1 MTTVIGNDISTA
13 ASLLTNDELV
23 AVPTETVYGLAG
35 NALSETAIAKIYAAK
50 SRPQF
55 NPLIMH
61 VHSIEQIHKYAEVN
75 ENVLKILKHFM
86 PGPFTV
92 LLPKRSNVPDLL
104 TAGSNKVAVRI
115 PAHSLTQELL
125 SLIDFPLAAPSANP
139 SGYISPVSAQHVLE
153 GLNGKIAYIL
163 DGGEC
168 TVGIES
174 TIAEIENDEII
185 IHRLGG
191 LSVEDIQNKTG
202 LSVRIETQH
211 NKPTTSGQLKSHY
224 APNTPLYVGDIE
236 NRIAENNDKRI
247 AVISFYKSYDAENI
261 TNYILSEN
269 KDFTEAASKLFK
281 VLRETD
287 NGNYDLILA
296 EKFPDEH
303 LGPAINDRLNRAQ
316 HMYK

>member
-1 MTTVIGNDISTA
+1 MTTTIGTDISIA
-13 ASLLTNDELV
+13 AALLKNDELV

-35 NALSETAIAKIYAAK
+35 NALSENAIAKIYAAK
-50 SRPQF
+50 NRPQF

-61 VHSIEQIHKYAEVN
+61 LPSLESILLYAQVN
-75 ENVLKILKHFM
+75 EEILNVLKHFM

-92 LLPKRSNVPDLL
+92 LLPKKMNVPDLL

-115 PAHSLTQELL
+115 PAHELTQQLL
-125 SLIDFPLAAPSANP
+125 AAVQFPLAAPSANP
-139 SGYISPVSAQHVLE
+139 SGYISPVSAQHVYE

-174 TIAEIENDEII
+174 TIAEIQNNEII
-185 IHRLGG
+185 VHRLGG
-191 LSVEDIQNKTG
+191 LSLEEIKTKSG
-202 LSVRIETQH
+202 LNVRIETQH
-211 NKPTTSGQLKSHY
+211 DKPTTSGQLKSHY

-236 NRIAENNDKRI
+236 KRIAENKDKKI
-247 AVISFYKSYDAENI
+247 AVISFHTTYKGNNI
-261 TNYILSEN
+261 SNYILSEK

-287 NGNYDLILA
+287 NGEYNVILA
-296 EKFPDEH
+296 EKFPEEH

-316 HMYK
+316 EIYK

>member
-1 MTTVIGNDISTA
+1 MTTTIGTDISIA
-13 ASLLTNDELV
+13 AALLKNDELV

-35 NALSETAIAKIYAAK
+35 NALSENAIAKIYAAK
-50 SRPQF
+50 NRPQF

-61 VHSIEQIHKYAEVN
+61 LPSLESILLYAQVN
-75 ENVLKILKHFM
+75 EEILNVLKHFM

-92 LLPKRSNVPDLL
+92 LLPKKMNVPDLL

-115 PAHSLTQELL
+115 PAHELTQQLL
-125 SLIDFPLAAPSANP
+125 AAVQFPLAAPSANS
-139 SGYISPVSAQHVLE
+139 SGYISPVSAQHVYE

-174 TIAEIENDEII
+174 TIAEIQNNEII
-185 IHRLGG
+185 VHRLGG
-191 LSVEDIQNKTG
+191 LSLEEIKTKSG
-202 LSVRIETQH
+202 LNVRIETQH
-211 NKPTTSGQLKSHY
+211 DKPTTSGQLKSHY

-236 NRIAENNDKRI
+236 KRIAENKDKKI
-247 AVISFYKSYDAENI
+247 AVISFHTTYKGNNI
-261 TNYILSEN
+261 SNYILSEK

-287 NGNYDLILA
+287 NGEYDVILA
-296 EKFPDEH
+296 EKFPEEH

-316 HMYK
+316 VIYK